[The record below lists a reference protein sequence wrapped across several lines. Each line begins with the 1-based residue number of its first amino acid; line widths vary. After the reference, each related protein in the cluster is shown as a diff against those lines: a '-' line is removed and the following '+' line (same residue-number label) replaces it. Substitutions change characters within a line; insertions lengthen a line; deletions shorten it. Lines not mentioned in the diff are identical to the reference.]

1 MVDASHIEVHSYES
15 GTQGVNFDR
24 GLECRNLLAN
34 PGYDLDRNVTQAET
48 PQMAVVIP
56 PKKNRTQLRT
66 YDREL
71 YRLRHRLEN
80 PFL

>member
-1 MVDASHIEVHSYES
+1 MPVISKYILMSRVPKAS
-15 GTQGVNFDR
+15 TLDR

-34 PGYDLDRNVTQAET
+34 PGYDLDRNVTQVET